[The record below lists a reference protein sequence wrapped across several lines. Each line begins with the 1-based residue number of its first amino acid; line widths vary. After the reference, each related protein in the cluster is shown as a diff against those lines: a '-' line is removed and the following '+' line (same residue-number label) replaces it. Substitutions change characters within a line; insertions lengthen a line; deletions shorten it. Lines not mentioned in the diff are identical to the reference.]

1 VAPGPDPPASSGW
14 GQIWGVLSGV
24 VAPVTLV
31 TAVLFYFGYVS
42 TRAQFAYFG
51 VDVDTLGF
59 STQDFVLRAPQSLL
73 VPTLALLLV
82 SVVLVVLDGAVRRR
96 VGRAGEAT
104 ARRVLRYAVG
114 GGLALLAAGIALV
127 ALYPLLDS
135 WVPYPLVTPLV
146 IGLGALVLER
156 GLAWRRPAAG
166 GDGVR
171 RSRVER
177 PMLLLVVV
185 AAAFWATATVAQWS
199 GTGAAQEL
207 AADLTALPEVV
218 VDTTE
223 RLHPGDATIEELP
236 LEPDGDG
243 YAYRYRGLRLL
254 AAGEDSLLVVPW
266 RWTPSGSTFVL
277 PWSEVRVKYRFVNDP
292 PLPD

>member
-1 VAPGPDPPASSGW
+1 VAAGPDTPAPSGL
-14 GQIWGVLSGV
+14 GQIWSVLSGV

-82 SVVLVVLDGAVRRR
+82 SALVVVVDGAVRRR
-96 VGRAGEAT
+96 VARASEAT
-104 ARRVLRYAVG
+104 GRLVLRYAVG
-114 GGLALLAAGIALV
+114 AGLALLVAGVALV
-127 ALYPLLDS
+127 AFYTALDG
-135 WVPYPLVTPLV
+135 WTPYPLVTPLV
-146 IGLGALVLER
+146 IGLGALVVER
-156 GLAWRRPAAG
+156 GLAWRRPEPG
-166 GDGVR
+166 RDGVR

-185 AAAFWATATVAQWS
+185 ATVFWATATIAQWS

-207 AADLTALPEVV
+207 AADLTVLPEVV

-223 RLHPGDATIEELP
+223 RLHPGDETIEELP
-236 LEPDGDG
+236 LEGDGDG
-243 YAYRYRGLRLL
+243 YAFRYRGLRLL
-254 AAGEDSLLVVPW
+254 AAGEDSVLVVPW
-266 RWTPSGSTFVL
+266 RWTPAGSTFVFPL
-277 PWSEVRVKYRFVNDP
+277 SEVRVKYRFVNDP
-292 PLPD
+292 PLPG